1 MKKTVTVRTYVVCT
15 SSGQELPTPMLD
27 YAEAKAALIKLRNDN
42 PLEFCHLEE
51 RTEEEEP

>member
-15 SSGQELPTPMLD
+15 GSGRELTTPTRD
-27 YAEAKAALIKLRNDN
+27 YAEAKAALIKLRNEN

-51 RTEEEEP
+51 RTEEVEP